1 MFKIA
6 ATWACVTSLNPQ
18 KKNIVLKNIKF
29 GSPYHL
35 KKIEDSRFDCEITDI
50 QYNAEMGEIL

>member
-1 MFKIA
+1 MCYITEF
-6 ATWACVTSLNPQ
+6 T
-18 KKNIVLKNIKF
+18 KKNIVFKNIKF
-29 GSPYHL
+29 GSPCHL